1 MNLETLIRSKILS
14 RFIKGKIS
22 LSPMERILMILGE
35 LEHLK
40 SLVKLARW
48 KKDAKAIDNQA
59 SMVSIAPTLR

>member
-1 MNLETLIRSKILS
+1 
-14 RFIKGKIS
+14 
-22 LSPMERILMILGE
+22 MERILMILGE